1 MQGKGIIKFFIVV
14 VALACLYSISFT
26 FVTRSVEKDAA
37 AYAQG
42 DLEKER
48 AYLDSMANE
57 PVYNLGFAQ
66 YTYQD
71 AKERELS
78 LGLDLRGGM
87 NVTMEISLQ
96 ELILNLAGNTEDENF
111 NQALKNANE
120 RAKQSQTDYVT
131 LFGEEFKKLSPNTS
145 LASFFAT
152 KENVGSINAQSSD
165 SEVLDFLRTQS
176 ESAIDRSYN
185 ILRTRIDKFGVASPN
200 IQKQQ
205 GTNRILIEL
214 PGVTDEERVRSLLQ
228 GSAKLEFWETYDNL
242 EIYSLLENVNQTLA
256 ARLKTNTPATTDVA
270 AATDTVT
277 TTEEAPADQGELA
290 AITGGQRDS
299 VVQDSADQ
307 QLAAQNNP
315 LFNVMQPSIF
325 VGQNQQPML
334 RPGPVVGYVELKDTA
349 KVNDFLR
356 DSVVQSIIPANV
368 KLAWSVKPISKEDRR
383 LELYALKPSTSDGQA
398 ALAGSV
404 IADARS
410 DFDINGN
417 PQVTMT
423 MNTEGAREWR
433 RITAAA
439 SADPNNKK
447 AIAIVLDNVVYSAPT
462 VQDEIAG
469 GNSSI
474 SGNFQIEDTQDL
486 ANVLKAGR
494 LPAPAKIV
502 EEAIIGPTLGQA
514 AIDAGINSSVVGL
527 VVVLVFM
534 VVYYARAGWVANIAV
549 LVNVFFI
556 MGILTSIGA
565 VLTLPG
571 IAGIVLTMG
580 TAVDANVL
588 IYERIREEM
597 RLGKSI
603 RQTIADGYKHAMP
616 SILDSQI
623 TTFLVGIILFIFG
636 TGPIAGFATTLMIG
650 IITSLFTSIFIS
662 RIIFEWMLEKDWKI
676 TVANKWSANTLV
688 GANFQF
694 IKNRKK
700 YYIISIIAMVI
711 SVVFMFTKGF
721 NLGVDFKG
729 GRTYVVEFAE
739 AVNLEEVRSNLNT
752 TFGEDTEVKTF
763 GNEDHLRITTGY
775 LVDETSDQ
783 ADAEVLA
790 KLNEGLDQLDGIS
803 HQIVSSQKVGPTI
816 ANDIKTSALYASIFA
831 IIGIGLYILLRFRK
845 WQYSLSSAIST
856 VHDAILLLGIF
867 SVFDGLLPFALD
879 MNQHFIAAMLTV
891 IGYSIN
897 DTVVVFDRLREYL
910 NIPANKNKPHAEIIN
925 KAINSTLSR
934 TIITSLT
941 VIFVMA
947 VLFVFGGE
955 VIRAFSFAILIGII
969 LGTYSSIFIAAPMVL
984 DMTKEEDEDKKVVP
998 STPKVAKA

>member
-71 AKERELS
+71 AKERELA

-96 ELILNLAGNTEDENF
+96 ELILNLAGNPEDENF

-120 RAKQSQTDYVT
+120 RSKQSQTEYVT

-165 SEVLDFLRTQS
+165 SEVLGFLRTQS

-228 GSAKLEFWETYDNL
+228 VSAKLEFWETYDNL
-242 EIYSLLENVNQTLA
+242 EIYPLLENVNQTLA
-256 ARLKTNTPATTDVA
+256 ARAKTKTPTPTA
-270 AATDTVT
+270 AATDTT
-277 TTEEAPADQGELA
+277 TVEEGTGANQGELA

-299 VVQDSADQ
+299 VAQDSADQ

-315 LFNVMQPSIF
+315 LFNIMQPSIYI
-325 VGQNQQPML
+325 GQNQQPML
-334 RPGPVVGYVELKDTA
+334 RPGAVVGYVELKDTA

-356 DSVVQSIIPANV
+356 DSVIQSIIPANV

-404 IADARS
+404 IADARA
-410 DFDINGN
+410 DFDMNGN

-447 AIAIVLDNVVYSAPT
+447 SIAIVLDNVVYSAPT

-514 AIDAGINSSVVGL
+514 AIDAGINSSVIGL

-534 VVYYARAGWVANIAV
+534 VVYYNRAGWVANVAV

-556 MGILTSIGA
+556 MGILASIGA

-588 IYERIREEM
+588 IYERIREEL

-603 RQTIADGYKHAMP
+603 RQSIADGYKHAMP

-636 TGPIAGFATTLMIG
+636 SGPIAGFATTLMIG

-676 TVANKWSANTLV
+676 TVSNKWSANTLV

-694 IKNRKK
+694 IKNRKR
-700 YYIISIIAMVI
+700 YYIISIVVIVI
-711 SVVFMFTKGF
+711 SLVSIFTKGF

-729 GRTYVVEFAE
+729 GRTYVVEFAQP
-739 AVNLEEVRSNLNT
+739 VNLEEVRSNLNT
-752 TFGEDTEVKTF
+752 AFGEDTEVKTF
-763 GNEDHLRITTGY
+763 GSDEHLRITTGY
-775 LVDETSDQ
+775 LVGETSDQ

-790 KLNEGLDQLDGIS
+790 KLNEGLDQLGGVEYD
-803 HQIVSSQKVGPTI
+803 IVSSQKVGPTI
-816 ANDIKTSALYASIFA
+816 ANDIKTSAIYASIFA
-831 IIGIGLYILLRFRK
+831 IIGIGLYILIRFRK
-845 WQYSLSSAIST
+845 WQYSLSSAISIA
-856 VHDAILLLGIF
+856 HDAIILLGIF

-910 NIPANKNKPHAEIIN
+910 GIPSNRQKPPAEIIN
-925 KAINSTLSR
+925 NAINSTLSR

-955 VIRAFSFAILIGII
+955 VIRAFSFAILIGIM

-984 DMTKEEDEDKKVVP
+984 DLTKEEDENKKVVP

>member
-71 AKERELS
+71 AKERELA

-96 ELILNLAGNTEDENF
+96 ELILNLAGNPEDENF

-120 RAKQSQTDYVT
+120 RSKQSQTEYVT

-165 SEVLDFLRTQS
+165 SEVLGFLRTQS

-242 EIYSLLENVNQTLA
+242 EIYPLLENVNQTLA
-256 ARLKTNTPATTDVA
+256 ARAKTKTPTPTA
-270 AATDTVT
+270 AATDTT
-277 TTEEAPADQGELA
+277 TVEEGTGANQGELA

-299 VVQDSADQ
+299 VAQDSADQ

-315 LFNVMQPSIF
+315 LFNIMQPSIYI
-325 VGQNQQPML
+325 GQNQQPML
-334 RPGPVVGYVELKDTA
+334 RPGAVVGYVELKDTA

-356 DSVVQSIIPANV
+356 DSVIQSIIPANV

-404 IADARS
+404 IADARA
-410 DFDINGN
+410 DFDMNGN

-447 AIAIVLDNVVYSAPT
+447 SIAIVLDNVVYSAPT

-514 AIDAGINSSVVGL
+514 AIDAGINSSVIGL

-534 VVYYARAGWVANIAV
+534 VVYYNRAGWVANVAV

-556 MGILTSIGA
+556 MGILASIGA

-588 IYERIREEM
+588 IYERIREEL

-603 RQTIADGYKHAMP
+603 RQSIADGYKHAMP

-636 TGPIAGFATTLMIG
+636 SGPIAGFATTLMIG

-676 TVANKWSANTLV
+676 TVSNKWSANTLV

-694 IKNRKK
+694 IKNRKR
-700 YYIISIIAMVI
+700 YYIISIVVIAI
-711 SVVFMFTKGF
+711 SLVSIFTKGF

-729 GRTYVVEFAE
+729 GRTYVVEFAQP
-739 AVNLEEVRSNLNT
+739 VNLEEVRSNLNT
-752 TFGEDTEVKTF
+752 AFGEDTEVKTF
-763 GNEDHLRITTGY
+763 GSDEHLRITTGY
-775 LVDETSDQ
+775 LVGETSDQ

-790 KLNEGLDQLDGIS
+790 KLNEGLDQLGGVEYD
-803 HQIVSSQKVGPTI
+803 IVSSQKVGPTI
-816 ANDIKTSALYASIFA
+816 ANDIKTSAIYASIFA
-831 IIGIGLYILLRFRK
+831 IIGIGLYILIRFRK
-845 WQYSLSSAIST
+845 WQYSLSSAISIA
-856 VHDAILLLGIF
+856 HDAIILLGIF

-910 NIPANKNKPHAEIIN
+910 GIPSNRQKPPAEIIN
-925 KAINSTLSR
+925 NAINSTLSR

-955 VIRAFSFAILIGII
+955 VIRAFSFAILIGIM

-984 DMTKEEDEDKKVVP
+984 DLTKEEDENKKVVP